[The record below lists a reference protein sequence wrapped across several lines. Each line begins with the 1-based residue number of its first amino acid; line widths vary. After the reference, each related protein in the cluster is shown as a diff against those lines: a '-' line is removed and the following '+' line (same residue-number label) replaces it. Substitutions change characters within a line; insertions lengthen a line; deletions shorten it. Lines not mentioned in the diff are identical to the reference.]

1 MLEDVTVPKELEFP
15 VASSDEMSAVLT
27 DSGIEA
33 HASRTDDAKVGDD
46 LFCVSPS
53 CFALSLIDARAISEA
68 LFFNVLVVM
77 IFSKFKNLTF
87 LMMM

>member
-53 CFALSLIDARAISEA
+53 CFALSLYPSTIIHE
-68 LFFNVLVVM
+68 NVSCAFLNM
-77 IFSKFKNLTF
+77 TLKQKQKQNKNQKK
-87 LMMM
+87 